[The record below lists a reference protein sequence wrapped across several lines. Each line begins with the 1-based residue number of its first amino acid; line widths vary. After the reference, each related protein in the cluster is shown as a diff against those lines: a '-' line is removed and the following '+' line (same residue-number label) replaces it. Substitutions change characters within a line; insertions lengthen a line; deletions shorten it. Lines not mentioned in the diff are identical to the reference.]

1 MKKLLIVIVVAVGAF
16 LIYKNFFKKNEPAAE
31 EPKPISVSKHSDVFN
46 RSVDDILN
54 GYYQMTEG
62 FVNWDAD
69 KVNTTSTGL
78 QKALDSLKVDEL
90 KKDSSIYQTIL
101 FPWDNAKNNIAAI
114 VSSVDWNGKRRAL
127 QDLSDNLRTLLLTVK
142 YDRAVVYWQECPM
155 AFGEGMAGNW
165 LSRKQEV
172 INPYLGNKDP
182 QYGATMLNC
191 GENKSKID
199 FIEQDSTNI
208 E

>member
-16 LIYKNFFKKNEPAAE
+16 LIYKKFFKKNEPAAE